1 MKMQRIKI
9 ADFEPAYLSQVK
21 NILSENFEY
30 PWSDSQILSDN
41 SFTIKKVVFSENKV
55 IGFFAGEIIFS
66 EGTITMIVL
75 KKEFQGK
82 GIGRYLMDWFVY
94 LSKEKGVK
102 NIWLEVSNRNKKAIR
117 FYQIYG
123 FITEDIRPSYYRDGS
138 DALIM
143 RFPLYP

>member
-1 MKMQRIKI
+1 MKIKGIKI
-9 ADFEPAYLSQVK
+9 ADFKPEYLKQVK
-21 NILSENFEY
+21 GILSENFEY
-30 PWSDSQILSDN
+30 PWLDSQILSDN
-41 SFTIKKVVFSENKV
+41 SFTIKKVVLSENKV

-66 EGTITMIVL
+66 EGTITMIAL

-82 GIGRYLMDWFVY
+82 GIGRYLMNWFVY
-94 LSKEKGVK
+94 LSKKKGVK

-117 FYQIYG
+117 FYQNYG